1 MVPSRPFGG
10 PDGTSSFCA
19 VKPIAVLQY
28 HAHDGA
34 GFFGEH
40 LRARGIAL
48 RVFELCNGHAAP
60 GTLDSFRGLC
70 LLGGPMSVNDDWGAL
85 RDSERLFLEALRT
98 DVPVIGHCLGGQL
111 MSRALGGQVQAAA
124 CAEIGWSQ
132 IRALDHPLARH
143 WFGRQS
149 FPMFQWHNETFSVP
163 AGADLIATG
172 EHCQHQAFAI
182 GSLHVGLQFH
192 CEIDRPKIDL
202 WLTDEG
208 SGDID
213 RHAASPA
220 VQPREAIRM
229 ATAQWLAQAQQT
241 AAHLY
246 DRWLER
252 LAP

>member
-1 MVPSRPFGG
+1 
-10 PDGTSSFCA
+10 

-28 HAHDGA
+28 HASDGA
-34 GFFGEH
+34 GFFAEH
-40 LRARGIAL
+40 LRARGIGL
-48 RVFELCNGHAAP
+48 RVFELYNGHAVP

-70 LLGGPMSVNDDWGAL
+70 LLGGPMSVNGDWGAL
-85 RDSERLFLEALRT
+85 RDGERLILEALRT

-111 MSRALGGQVQAAA
+111 MSRALGGHVQAAA
-124 CAEIGWSQ
+124 RVEIGWSQ

-143 WFGRQS
+143 WFGQRS

-163 AGADLIATG
+163 AGAELIATG
-172 EHCQHQAFAI
+172 EHCHHQAFAI

-192 CEIDRPKIDL
+192 CEIDRPKIES

-220 VQPREAIRM
+220 VQPRDAIRI
-229 ATAQWLAQAQQT
+229 ATGQWLAQGQHA

-246 DRWLER
+246 DRWLQR